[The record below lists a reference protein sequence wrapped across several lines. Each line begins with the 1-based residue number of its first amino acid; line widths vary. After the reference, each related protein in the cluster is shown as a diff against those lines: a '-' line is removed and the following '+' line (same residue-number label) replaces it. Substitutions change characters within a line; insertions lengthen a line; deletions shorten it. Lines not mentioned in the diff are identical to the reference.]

1 MKLAAYKT
9 STLARA
15 DVDDIVMIE
24 PVENRPVKD
33 ETGKVTG
40 YEQVVHTTE
49 LGKTLRKYDIHLMR
63 VVDGVKQFVKEH
75 IVVVDQ
81 GLATEEVVFT
91 APTTEPK
98 ETTLTQIETYIN
110 SLPYE
115 NKKILEIDTAA
126 PSATFTGLK
135 IVNGVATRVEVYAY
149 RKGTAAPTYVEI
161 TK

>member
-1 MKLAAYKT
+1 MNLAAYKQ
-9 STLARA
+9 STLDRA

-24 PVENRPVKD
+24 AVEKRPTADK
-33 ETGKVTG
+33 TG

-81 GLATEEVVFT
+81 GLPTEEVVYT

-98 ETTLTQIETYIN
+98 EITETQIETYVK
-110 SLPYE
+110 SLPYQDI
-115 NKKILEIDTAA
+115 KIVEINTQA
-126 PSATFTGLK
+126 PSATFTGIK
-135 IVNGVATRVEVYAY
+135 IANGVGTRVEVYAF
-149 RKGTAAPTYVEI
+149 RKGTAAPQYVEI